1 MRLVTDFW
9 RRSRGSRF
17 SAAGRVGAAVAV
29 AASVLL
35 TSGCLDL
42 PSKPKVSIPEG
53 IPPNPGAP
61 VPYIYINT
69 PGRTAELLREWAG
82 PISEQTGIPLVS
94 LEAYGNA
101 AEIQRQQH
109 PECGIAWTTL
119 AGIAGVESKHGTYRG
134 SQIAA
139 NGDISPKI
147 RGVPLD
153 GTAGNATIVDS
164 DSGVLDGD
172 DQLDRAMGPFQFI
185 PATWER
191 YGVDANGDGRA
202 DMDNI
207 DDAALSAARYLC
219 VSGGDM
225 TTPEGWEKGV
235 QVYNNSMKYVLDVRD
250 HANAYSVN
258 VAY

>member
-1 MRLVTDFW
+1 MV
-9 RRSRGSRF
+9 
-17 SAAGRVGAAVAV
+17 AVVAV
-29 AASVLL
+29 ALGMLL
-35 TSGCLDL
+35 TAGCLDL
-42 PSKPKVSIPEG
+42 PSKPKVAIPEG

-61 VPYIYINT
+61 VPYIDINT
-69 PGRTAELLREWAG
+69 PGRTAELLRDWAT
-82 PISEQTGIPLVS
+82 PISEQTRIPLVA

-109 PECGIAWTTL
+109 PECGITWTTL
-119 AGIAGVESKHGTYRG
+119 AGIGGVESKHGHYRG
-134 SQIAA
+134 SEVAP
-139 NGDISPKI
+139 NGDVSPEI

-153 GTAGNATIVDS
+153 GTSGNATITDT
-164 DSGVLDGD
+164 DGGVLDGD

-185 PATWER
+185 PTTWER

-202 DMDNI
+202 DVDNI

-225 TTPEGWEKGV
+225 TTPEGWEDAVK
-235 QVYNNSMKYVLDVRD
+235 VYNNSMRYVLDVRD

>member
-1 MRLVTDFW
+1 MA
-9 RRSRGSRF
+9 RRITAAIAIA
-17 SAAGRVGAAVAV
+17 SA
-29 AASVLL
+29 VLL
-35 TSGCLDL
+35 TAGCLDL
-42 PSKPKVSIPEG
+42 PSKPDVAIPEG

-61 VPYIYINT
+61 MPYFDINT
-69 PGRTAELLREWAG
+69 PGRTGELLRDWAT
-82 PISEQTGIPLVS
+82 PISEQTRIPLVS
-94 LEAYGNA
+94 IEAYGNA

-119 AGIAGVESKHGTYRG
+119 AGIAGVESKHGSYRG
-134 SQIAA
+134 SKIAA
-139 NGDISPKI
+139 NGDVSPKI
-147 RGVPLD
+147 RGVLLD
-153 GTAGNATIVDS
+153 GTAGNATITDT
-164 DSGVLDGD
+164 DGGVLDGD

-185 PATWER
+185 PTTWAR

-219 VSGGDM
+219 VSGGDL
-225 TTPEGWEKGV
+225 TTPEGWEKAV
-235 QVYNNSMKYVLDVRD
+235 KVYNNSMQYVLDVRD

>member
-1 MRLVTDFW
+1 MRVATGVRRRPAG
-9 RRSRGSRF
+9 RRSSVL
-17 SAAGRVGAAVAV
+17 GRVAV
-29 AASVLL
+29 AIAVASAVLVT
-35 TSGCLDL
+35 TSCLDL
-42 PSKPKVSIPEG
+42 PSKPEVAIPDG

-61 VPYIYINT
+61 VPYFDVNT
-69 PGRTAELLREWAG
+69 PGRTAELLRDWATS
-82 PISEQTGIPLVS
+82 IAEQTKIPLVS
-94 LEAYGNA
+94 LQAYGNA

-109 PECGIAWTTL
+109 PECGISWTTL

-139 NGDISPKI
+139 NGDVSPEI

-153 GTAGNATIVDS
+153 GTSGNAHIADT
-164 DSGVLDGD
+164 DSGTLDGD

-185 PATWER
+185 PTTWER

-219 VSGGDM
+219 VSGGDL
-225 TTPEGWEKGV
+225 TTPQGWEKAV
-235 QVYNNSMKYVLDVRD
+235 KVYNNSMQYVLDVRD